1 MSSILKTPCPV
12 GGLVPWMRGVWPIM
26 SRKPHPVFLW
36 LYAIDQKEPDR
47 PRCFHYNISQE
58 DIVKEMDLCAK
69 YKVGD
74 AVQVGKLS
82 IRRIAARKWDFQ
94 RGMFAY
100 MVEGSRPD
108 RNWTMLED
116 EVERRI
122 KGGTEEHA

>member
-1 MSSILKTPCPV
+1 MSSIPKTPCPV

-69 YKVGD
+69 FKVGD

-82 IRRIAARKWDFQ
+82 MRRIVARKWDFQ

-100 MVEGSRPD
+100 MVEGGRPD
-108 RNWTMLED
+108 RNWTMLEE

-122 KGGTEEHA
+122 KGATEEHA